1 MTGLRGEVAAVR
13 WVAKPRHPLDARNAE
28 RSWGTPATGRDTV
41 VVVKTTEPTVARG
54 DDEHAVDGNPVP
66 PAKRATR
73 TASLNFGW
81 NSCRFIATRFQ

>member
-1 MTGLRGEVAAVR
+1 VTELRGEVAAVKG
-13 WVAKPRHPLDARNAE
+13 VAEPRHPLNARNAE
-28 RSWGTPATGRDTV
+28 RSWGAPATGRDTV

-54 DDEHAVDGNPVP
+54 DDENAADGNPVP

-73 TASLNFGW
+73 PASLNFGW